1 MQQITKIL
9 NAHMDSLLW
18 IDRQTGVYFFIFIP
32 SYADA
37 EKELSFAVNSWLYC
51 VLGEIFK
58 IFFQKIFIWENKI

>member
-37 EKELSFAVNSWLYC
+37 EKELSFAVNS
-51 VLGEIFK
+51 
-58 IFFQKIFIWENKI
+58 